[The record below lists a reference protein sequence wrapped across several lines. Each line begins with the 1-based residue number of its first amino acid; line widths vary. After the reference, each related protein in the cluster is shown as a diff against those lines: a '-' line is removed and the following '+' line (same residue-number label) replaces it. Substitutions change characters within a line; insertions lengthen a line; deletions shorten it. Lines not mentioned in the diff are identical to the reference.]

1 MAEPEEIE
9 AEEEEDDEDVDVEI
23 YEPQSLC
30 LMDGSV
36 SIHDE
41 VAWAEEMNALA
52 TQFVGG
58 DLFVLRRDTR
68 KWMKVEP
75 FPETTAVRAIKTVQ

>member
-1 MAEPEEIE
+1 MDEPEEIE
-9 AEEEEDDEDVDVEI
+9 ADDDGDEDADIEI
-23 YEPQSLC
+23 YEPHSLC
-30 LMDGSV
+30 LMEGSV

-41 VAWAEEMNALA
+41 IAWAEEMNALA

-68 KWMKVEP
+68 KWVKVEA
-75 FPETTAVRAIKTVQ
+75 FPDVTPVRALKTVQ